1 MRVGIDITSLLVTS
15 GGVGRYLRNAVAG
28 LLRADAPARYRFFPV
43 DFDRVKDGESA
54 LWASRARGRWP
65 GLFSA
70 LGIWSAAGWNLIGRP
85 SQDWFTGPVD
95 VFHTSDLVPLPRRTG
110 RIVST
115 IYDLAPEILPEAH
128 NPRLRLLHQL
138 RNRDIAR
145 RSDVVVAIS
154 ESTKRDVVR
163 YLGVDPEKVR
173 VVYGGVSAAFHPRP
187 EEEVEEARVRYAL
200 DKPYLIFVGTIEP
213 RKNLVRLVR
222 AFARLRKQGVDPD
235 LALVLVGRRGWRWE
249 EVDREIDTLG
259 LGGQVRQL
267 GYVPEHDLPALLTG
281 AQALVYPSLYEG
293 FGFPPLEAMACG
305 TPAVASAVS
314 SIPEVVDGAGV
325 LVDPHREDAIADG
338 IGLVLSDRELR
349 ERLVDAGRKR
359 AGLFPWDRTGRSLY
373 EVYRSVAECS

>member
-28 LLRADAPARYRFFPV
+28 LLRAGEPARYRFFPV
-43 DFDRVKDGESA
+43 DFERVRDGESA
-54 LWASRARGRWP
+54 LWASRARGRLP

-70 LGIWSAAGWNLIGRP
+70 VGIWSAAGWNLLGRP
-85 SQDWFTGPVD
+85 AQDWFTGPVD

-115 IYDLAPEILPEAH
+115 IYDLAPEILPAEH
-128 NPRLRLLHQL
+128 NPRLRRLHQL

-154 ESTKRDVVR
+154 ESTKADVVR
-163 YLGVDPEKVR
+163 HLGVDPARVE

-187 EEEVEEARVRYAL
+187 EPEVEEARIRYGL
-200 DKPYLIFVGTIEP
+200 HRPYLIFVGTIEP

-222 AFARLRKQGVDPD
+222 AFSRLRKQGVDSD
-235 LALVLVGRRGWRWE
+235 LELVLVGRRGWRWE
-249 EVDREIDTLG
+249 EVDQEIARLG
-259 LGGQVRQL
+259 LDSHVPRL

-281 AQALVYPSLYEG
+281 AVALVYPSLYEG

-305 TPAVASAVS
+305 TPAIASALS

-325 LVDPHREDAIADG
+325 LVDPHREDAITDAMGTVLADG
-338 IGLVLSDRELR
+338 ALRATLVE
-349 ERLVDAGRKR
+349 AGRKR
-359 AGLFPWDRTGRSLY
+359 AGLFPWDRTGRALSQ
-373 EVYRSVAECS
+373 VYRSVWERS

>member
-43 DFDRVKDGESA
+43 DFERVRDGESA
-54 LWASRARGRWP
+54 LWASRARGRMP

-70 LGIWSAAGWNLIGRP
+70 LGIWSAAGWNLLGRP
-85 SQDWFTGPVD
+85 AQDWFTGPVD

-115 IYDLAPEILPEAH
+115 IYDLAPEILPAEH
-128 NPRLRLLHQL
+128 NPRLRRLHQL

-154 ESTKRDVVR
+154 ESTKADVVR
-163 YLGVDPEKVR
+163 YLGVDAARVE

-187 EEEVEEARVRYAL
+187 EPEVEEARVRYGL
-200 DKPYLIFVGTIEP
+200 HRPYLIFVGTIEP

-222 AFARLRKQGVDPD
+222 AFARLRKQGVDQD
-235 LALVLVGRRGWRWE
+235 LELVLVGRRGWRWE
-249 EVDREIDTLG
+249 EVDHEIARLDLDAH
-259 LGGQVRQL
+259 VRRL

-281 AQALVYPSLYEG
+281 AVALVYPSLYEG

-305 TPAVASAVS
+305 TPAIASAVS

-325 LVDPHREDAIADG
+325 LVDPYREDAITDAM
-338 IGLVLSDRELR
+338 GLVLSDRALR
-349 ERLVDAGRKR
+349 DSLVEAGRKR
-359 AGLFPWDRTGRSLY
+359 AGLFPWDRTGRALY
-373 EVYRSVAECS
+373 GVYRSVLERS

>member
-28 LLRADAPARYRFFPV
+28 LLRSDDPARYRFFPV
-43 DFDRVKDGESA
+43 DFDRVRDGEGSFWGSSA
-54 LWASRARGRWP
+54 RSRMP

-70 LGIWSAAGWNLIGRP
+70 LGIWSAAGWNLLGRP
-85 SQDWFTGPVD
+85 AQDWFTGPVD

-115 IYDLAPEILPEAH
+115 IYDLAPEILPAEH
-128 NPRLRLLHQL
+128 NPRLRRLHQL

-154 ESTKRDVVR
+154 ESTKKDVVR
-163 YLGVDPEKVR
+163 FLGVDPDR
-173 VVYGGVSAAFHPRP
+173 VEIVYGGVSAAFHPRP
-187 EEEVEEARVRYAL
+187 AEEVEEARVRYGL
-200 DKPYLIFVGTIEP
+200 DRPYLIFVGTIEP

-222 AFARLRKQGVDPD
+222 AFARLRKAGVDGEPM
-235 LALVLVGRRGWRWE
+235 LVLAGRRGWRWE
-249 EVDREIDTLG
+249 EVDHEIATLG
-259 LGGQVRQL
+259 LERHVRQL

-281 AQALVYPSLYEG
+281 ALALVYPSLYEG

-305 TPAVASAVS
+305 TPAIASAVS

-325 LVDPHREDAIADG
+325 LVDPYREDAITDA
-338 IGLVLSDRELR
+338 IGSVLSDSALR
-349 ERLVDAGRKR
+349 AKLVEAGRRR
-359 AGLFPWDRTGRSLY
+359 AALFPWDRTGRALY
-373 EVYRSVAECS
+373 GVYRSVLERS